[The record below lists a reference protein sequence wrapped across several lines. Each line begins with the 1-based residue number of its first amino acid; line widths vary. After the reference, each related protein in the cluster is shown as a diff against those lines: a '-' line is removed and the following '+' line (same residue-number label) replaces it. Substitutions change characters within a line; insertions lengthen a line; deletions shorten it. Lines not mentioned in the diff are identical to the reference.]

1 MRAYI
6 SRQTLAGL
14 IFFLSFIAFCSS
26 LQASTPSPSK
36 NYQVG
41 ILLQDRFSERN
52 SDNTYTGFEIELW
65 EIIAKNLN
73 LSYSYEAI
81 SPFPKLLDALQ
92 SGKVDIGL
100 GTISMNRERAD
111 YIDFTHSY
119 FVSSLGILTQSQKK
133 NSISELL
140 EPLLQPVIRK
150 MILLFFLVTFL
161 FGNVMW
167 IAERKRH
174 SIISTHYFPGIFQA
188 MWCCFAIQSTIGFGD
203 IIPNRW
209 LARVLS
215 IPIWICGLFLVAII
229 TAQLL
234 AFYTSEQYLS
244 PIQTYNDLK
253 GKKIAVVKGT
263 LAARVADGL
272 GAKEIIPV
280 NENLEELYP
289 KIEKGEIDAFVGDY
303 PHLANI
309 FQDLKTKGKNPF
321 LAPQHFY
328 PELYAI
334 AVNRKL
340 SVAEPE
346 LVEAINL
353 QILSL
358 RDNGTIEH
366 LKEKWFGDLEEV
378 MK

>member
-1 MRAYI
+1 MRAYFP
-6 SRQTLAGL
+6 RQFLLRL
-14 IFFLSFIAFCSS
+14 IFSIVFLSFCPF
-26 LQASTPSPSK
+26 LNASASITSK

-41 ILLQDRFSERN
+41 ILLQDRFIERN
-52 SDNTYTGFEIELW
+52 SDNTYTGYEIELW
-65 EIIAKNLN
+65 ETIAKNLN
-73 LSYSYEAI
+73 LSYSYRVI
-81 SPFPKLLDALQ
+81 SPFPKLLDELQ
-92 SGKVDIGL
+92 TNDIDIGL

-119 FVSSLGILTQSQKK
+119 FVSSLGILTQSEKK
-133 NSISELL
+133 NSLSELL

-150 MILLFFLVTFL
+150 MILLFFLVTFF
-161 FGNVMW
+161 FGNIMW
-167 IAERKRH
+167 FAERKRH
-174 SIISTHYFPGIFQA
+174 SIISANYFPGIFQA

-209 LARVLS
+209 LARILS

-244 PIQTYNDLK
+244 PIQNYNDLK
-253 GKKIAVVKGT
+253 GKTIGVVKGT

-272 GAKEIIPV
+272 GAKQIIQV
-280 NENLEELYP
+280 NENLEALYP
-289 KIEKGEIDAFVGDY
+289 KIEKGEMDALVGDF

-309 FQDLKTKGKNPF
+309 FKDLKTKGKNPF

-328 PELYAI
+328 PELYSIAI
-334 AVNRKL
+334 NRKL

-353 QILSL
+353 QVLSL
-358 RDNGTIEH
+358 RDNGSLEH